1 MNRTQSIA
9 LFAGIFAIAMATY
22 GLTGVSGAPMVMGSV
37 PQSMDDVS
45 MLGHVEYTV
54 FDENN
59 QIKTY
64 VQSDNIV
71 VEHGKDCVGMMVFGA
86 TAGVGDCTTSA
97 KSFNFI
103 AIGNGTHGTEAAT
116 LIELPGA
123 QCATS
128 GSGNEGELARKQ
140 VTPTVITKAA
150 LTAGAEVEL
159 DVGTNTFTFAPSN
172 TTTPMTVTTSG
183 IFNDLGLDGQG
194 YTEYDGSRNDGSC
207 VSYGAESTDWQ
218 MFAMQDLSGTGV
230 AVASGDSLA
239 VKWTITIN

>member
-9 LFAGIFAIAMATY
+9 LFAGIFAIAMTTY
-22 GLTGVSGAPMVMGSV
+22 GLTGVSGTPMVMGSV
-37 PQSMDDVS
+37 PQSMDNVS

-64 VQSDNIV
+64 VQSDNTV

-86 TAGVGDCTTSA
+86 TQGVGDCTTSA
-97 KSFNFI
+97 KTFRYI
-103 AIGNGTHGTEAAT
+103 GIGNGTHGTEAEGLT
-116 LIELPGA
+116 QLPGTG
-123 QCATS
+123 CATS
-128 GSGNEGELARKQ
+128 ASVGELARKL
-140 VTPTVITKAA
+140 VVPDVITKAA
-150 LTAGAEVEL
+150 TTFGAEVEL
-159 DVGTNTFTFAPSN
+159 DVGTNTFTFAKSN

-183 IFNDLGLDGQG
+183 IFNDLGLDGQD

-207 VSYGAESTDWQ
+207 VSFGAEGTDWQ

-230 AVASGDSLA
+230 DVTAGDSLA